1 VIPFILVAANLTV
14 GAAVQAA
21 ASDERDQYVRASKN
35 GEFLSAFYPAGALK
49 RGEQGRVGFK
59 IAVERGGWISLC
71 EVTQSS
77 GFRALDRETCEI
89 IVQYAK
95 VQPVRTAD
103 GKAVRA
109 VQDGYISW
117 RLPRSA
123 TKVAVPSARLASRP
137 DPIVC
142 RRDPTAGSLINK
154 TIQCLT
160 AKEWGRQQD
169 FNKDFWQEIQ
179 GKGHNGDG
187 G

>member
-1 VIPFILVAANLTV
+1 MPGKVDMKGFAQGRDLEERRDT
-14 GAAVQAA
+14 AA
-21 ASDERDQYVRASKN
+21 AGYVGLLHIDGMRLQHPAHVVDRISVFAGGNLHARGDSPSDR
-35 GEFLSAFYPAGALK
+35 
-49 RGEQGRVGFK
+49 
-59 IAVERGGWISLC
+59 
-71 EVTQSS
+71 
-77 GFRALDRETCEI
+77 RETCEI

-137 DPIVC
+137 DPILC
-142 RRDPTAGSLINK
+142 RRDPAAGSLINK

-160 AKEWGRQQD
+160 AKEWGRQED
-169 FNKDFWQEIQ
+169 FNKDFWQELQ
-179 GKGHNGDG
+179 GKGHTGSG
-187 G
+187 T